1 MPIGKPQT
9 YQTILNINNAVFN
22 QRTREGLFR
31 EITHVM
37 EPVFH
42 FDRISI
48 LINQPGQDN
57 WHYFSP
63 ARGVTIPGLPVDK
76 LPISKGM
83 IPYRAMEEKRTIIVD
98 IPRGSDLDE
107 RASLLA
113 AGLTWMICTPL
124 INRGQVIG
132 SIQISYKETFP
143 LSREGIDLFEKIA
156 QQLALAIDNM
166 LAYEEVESLKDKL
179 AEEKSYLKRE
189 IDTLAES
196 KDIIIYASPFMSSL
210 MGTIRN
216 VASTDST
223 VLITGETGTGKDLIA
238 RTIHKMSSRKHN
250 TFIKVNC
257 AALVPTLI
265 ESELFGHEKG
275 SFTGASARKIGRFE
289 IANDSTLFLDEISE
303 LPLNTQAKLL
313 QVLQEKK
320 FERVGGSKTLSTNVR
335 IIAASNQDIRL
346 LVREKKF
353 RNDLFYR
360 LNTFPIHVPAL
371 RERKEDI
378 PLLVSHFIENFCS
391 RLNRQAPHFDP
402 DALET
407 LNHYPW
413 PGNIRELENF
423 IERIIILKSNQPV
436 TGEDVDSI
444 LHTSVEQEK
453 GVITLEEAEKR
464 HIESVLK
471 KTRGVVSGKQGA
483 AKLLGVKRPT
493 LQYRM
498 KKLGIHPADFK

>member
-1 MPIGKPQT
+1 
-9 YQTILNINNAVFN
+9 
-22 QRTREGLFR
+22 
-31 EITHVM
+31 
-37 EPVFH
+37 
-42 FDRISI
+42 
-48 LINQPGQDN
+48 
-57 WHYFSP
+57 
-63 ARGVTIPGLPVDK
+63 
-76 LPISKGM
+76 
-83 IPYRAMEEKRTIIVD
+83 
-98 IPRGSDLDE
+98 
-107 RASLLA
+107 
-113 AGLTWMICTPL
+113 
-124 INRGQVIG
+124 
-132 SIQISYKETFP
+132 
-143 LSREGIDLFEKIA
+143 
-156 QQLALAIDNM
+156 M
-166 LAYEEVESLKDKL
+166 LAYEKVERLKDKL
-179 AEEKSYLKRE
+179 AEEKSYLKKE
-189 IDTLAES
+189 IDTLAEPQ
-196 KDIIIYASPFMSSL
+196 DVIYASPSMSSL
-210 MGTIRN
+210 MGDIMN

-238 RTIHKMSSRKHN
+238 RTLHKMSSRRHN

-275 SFTGASARKIGRFE
+275 SFTGATARKIGRFE

-320 FERVGGSKTLSTNVR
+320 FERVGGAKTLSTNVR
-335 IIAASNQDIRL
+335 IIAASNQDLTL
-346 LVREKKF
+346 LVQEKKF

-371 RERKEDI
+371 RERNEDI
-378 PLLVSHFIENFCS
+378 PLLVNHFIENFCS
-391 RLNRQAPHFDP
+391 RLHRHPPHFAP

-407 LNHYPW
+407 LNHYLW

-423 IERIIILKSNQPV
+423 IERIIILKSNQSV
-436 TGEDVDSI
+436 TEEDVDSI

-453 GVITLEEAEKR
+453 EVVTLEEAERR
-464 HIESVLK
+464 HIKSVLK

-498 KKLGIHPADFK
+498 KKLGINPADCK